1 MLSMKLP
8 AHVRRKGYDR
18 QKKKYYD
25 SVTSV
30 RAEKNNQKMT

>member
-18 QKKKYYD
+18 QKKYYD

-30 RAEKNNQKMT
+30 RAENNNQKMT